1 MERIRKATG
10 LLFFRDRAY
19 VSVKKTPCQYLTLF
33 SRKKRLMD
41 RVYKAIGLPFFSKT
55 EPVWGMANPQSG
67 KVNDYNDPMMS
78 QGARST
84 IL

>member
-41 RVYKAIGLPFFSKT
+41 RVYKATGLLFFRNRACLGVKDDTLS
-55 EPVWGMANPQSG
+55 
-67 KVNDYNDPMMS
+67 
-78 QGARST
+78 
-84 IL
+84 ILDINFF